1 MSLPNNMPLLRQL
14 LSALLIGVLSAG
26 CGFHLKG
33 YGRLSP
39 ALDGLYIAGFEN
51 RGSLSAILYDN
62 LQGRGAVLVDDP
74 VSAKMIIEIVEEKF
88 TSRVL
93 SVDAGGKA
101 LDKELH
107 LSALARARVPGS
119 GEEGVEQLFDVSRQL
134 SFSGDDELGQR
145 NETNLM
151 KYDMQNDMAEQIIHR
166 LEAIN

>member
-1 MSLPNNMPLLRQL
+1 MPNSSMQFRHLLL
-14 LSALLIGVLSAG
+14 WTVLISVLFAG

-33 YGRLSP
+33 YGQLSA
-39 ALDGLYIAGFEN
+39 ALNGLYISGFEK
-51 RGSLSAILYDN
+51 RESLAAVLHDN
-62 LQGRGAVLVDDP
+62 LQGRGAVMASDP
-74 VSAKMIIEIVEEKF
+74 TSAKLNIEVMQERF

-107 LSALARARVPGS
+107 LSAVIRASAPGS
-119 GEEGVEQLFDVSRQL
+119 GEQGVVQQLDLLRQL

-151 KYDMQNDMAEQIIHR
+151 KYDMRSELAEQIIRR
-166 LEAIN
+166 LEAIK

>member
-1 MSLPNNMPLLRQL
+1 MSLPNKIPLLGQL
-14 LSALLIGVLSAG
+14 LSALLIVFLSTG

-39 ALDGLYIAGFEN
+39 ALDGLYIV
-51 RGSLSAILYDN
+51 GSGKRESLAAVLYDN
-62 LQGRGAVLVDDP
+62 LRGRGAVLVDDP
-74 VSAKMIIEIVEEKF
+74 ASAKLIIEILEEKF

-119 GEEGVEQLFDVSRQL
+119 GEEGMEQLFDLMRQL

-151 KYDMQNDMAEQIIHR
+151 KYDMRNEMAEQIIRR
-166 LEAIN
+166 LEAIK

>member
-1 MSLPNNMPLLRQL
+1 MSLPNKIPLLSQL
-14 LSALLIGVLSAG
+14 LSALLMAVLSAG

-39 ALDGLYIAGFEN
+39 ALDGLYIDGFE
-51 RGSLSAILYDN
+51 RRESLAAVLYDN
-62 LQGRGAVLVDDP
+62 LRGRGVALVDDP
-74 VSAKMIIEIVEEKF
+74 VSAKLIIEILEEKF

-107 LSALARARVPGS
+107 LSALARARAPGS
-119 GEEGVEQLFDVSRQL
+119 GEEGVEQSFDLMRQL

-151 KYDMQNDMAEQIIHR
+151 KYDMRNDMAEQIIRR
-166 LEAIN
+166 LEAIK